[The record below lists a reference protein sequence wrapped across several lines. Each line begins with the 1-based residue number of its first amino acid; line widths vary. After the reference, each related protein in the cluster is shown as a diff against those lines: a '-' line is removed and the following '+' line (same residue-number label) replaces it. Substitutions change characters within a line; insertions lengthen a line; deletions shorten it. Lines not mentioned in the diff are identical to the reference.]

1 MKIGYNRRGR
11 KNTHNPNNNPSW
23 ETSRPAAL
31 QLLAHHT
38 HALSLVSLY

>member
-11 KNTHNPNNNPSW
+11 KNTHNPNNHPSSGRQPYNPSP
-23 ETSRPAAL
+23 T
-31 QLLAHHT
+31 HT